1 MSMFIYPIYPLK
13 KILWPEKGLESVRC
27 FLSQRFVLGL
37 GHAFVSPFCHGPLL
51 SLGFLVLTYLSLHVV
66 CFPQIQTRVPEF
78 QPQTLMDFG
87 SGTGSVAW

>member
-1 MSMFIYPIYPLK
+1 MFIYPLYPLK

-27 FLSQRFVLGL
+27 LLSQRFVLGL
-37 GHAFVSPFCHGPLL
+37 DHAFSPFCHGPLL
-51 SLGFLVLTYLSLHVV
+51 SLGFLVLTYLSLRVV